1 MKCWKKTGLIFTL
14 AAFALAFGLGAGAA
28 AYAANDPKLVAKYR
42 RMVMQSQAAHMK
54 VMGVVVKGVVD
65 FTDHL
70 PSHALALDAAGKN
83 LVDLFPPG
91 SGADKLENQAKPEI
105 WRDWEK
111 FEAGARRLGQET
123 AKLVE
128 ISKSGD
134 FEAFKAQFKA
144 VGKAC
149 GGCHKPFRAKK
160 KK

>member
-14 AAFALAFGLGAGAA
+14 AAFALGLGAGAA
-28 AYAANDPKLVAKYR
+28 VYAANDPKLVAKYR

-54 VMGVVVKGVVD
+54 VMGAVVKGVVD

-83 LVDLFPPG
+83 LVDLYPPG
-91 SGADKLENQAKPEI
+91 IGADKLENQAKPEI
-105 WRDWEK
+105 WQNWEK

-134 FEAFKAQFKA
+134 FEAFAAQFKA